1 MGPGASASSARA
13 TEDMSSGKR
22 KHATP
27 PSRPDSRSRFIECPC
42 CPALV
47 PIALINEHLD
57 QHETLGLHSEAST
70 ATTPAPAVVAP
81 ESTPTPKGVGAAA
94 APATV
99 VAYTPAS
106 APPSLRVQSSTDWE
120 ARWRDVPTYRSVGSG
135 GLQTTTSRLSHASS
149 AGPPLQPSPVTAA
162 LAQTPLGRAF
172 GASSSFAAPSRD
184 TASPPLGFSPVGP
197 PPPPALTPH
206 CCFLPAY
213 VNRLGDHVYP
223 GAGRDELGPA
233 LHDTR
238 RVNAWLVRSA
248 WLQQRAGP
256 VGGDTL
262 GRVLELAG
270 EIGQAGGSGH
280 GALLDAQ
287 ELELVAAA
295 AAVGAVSR
303 QLLGHAFEA
312 TGGWCRLQALP
323 PPEAHAEAHA
333 EGASQEGGGGGGGGG
348 GSGGGG
354 GGARDAESDGGG
366 GEVAWRAAADEA
378 CSAGLLQRLQVDR
391 LRGAALP
398 ELHELVSRLPH
409 AHLARAPCTRTLHA
423 HRPRR

>member
-1 MGPGASASSARA
+1 
-13 TEDMSSGKR
+13 MSSGKR

-27 PSRPDSRSRFIECPC
+27 PSRRQLPVSQSRFIECPC

-57 QHETLGLHSEAST
+57 QHETLGLLSEAGT

-94 APATV
+94 ARAA
-99 VAYTPAS
+99 VAVYTPAS
-106 APPSLRVQSSTDWE
+106 ATAAPPSLRLQS
-120 ARWRDVPTYRSVGSG
+120 
-135 GLQTTTSRLSHASS
+135 TTSSSSH
-149 AGPPLQPSPVTAA
+149 PLQPSPATAA
-162 LAQTPLGRAF
+162 LTQTPLGRAF
-172 GASSSFAAPSRD
+172 AASTSFTAPSRD
-184 TASPPLGFSPVGP
+184 TASPPLGLSPLGP
-197 PPPPALTPH
+197 PPPPVLTPH

-262 GRVLELAG
+262 CRVLELAG

-333 EGASQEGGGGGGGGG
+333 EGASQEGGGGGSGGGGG

-354 GGARDAESDGGG
+354 GDGGGARDAKPNGGG

-409 AHLARAPCTRTLHA
+409 AHLARAPCTRTARAPRA